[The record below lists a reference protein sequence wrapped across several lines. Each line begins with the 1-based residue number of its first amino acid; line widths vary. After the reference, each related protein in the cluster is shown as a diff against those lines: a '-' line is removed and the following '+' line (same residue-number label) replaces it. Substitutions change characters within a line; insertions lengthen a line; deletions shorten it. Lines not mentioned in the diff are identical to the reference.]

1 MLWMVRKMLSR
12 RAVLAGKYD
21 RKGNGIHTN
30 SPTNIGANIGANILR
45 GIGGYCR
52 RFCPRICHSVGFWV
66 RRPRL
71 LWLHVSDM
79 LALRRSRRQLAD
91 LAPHRRADIGV
102 TAAEVEEECRA
113 SLLGEISPWAS
124 LELRAAVRDSRRPS
138 TPPPRYERSF
148 YRARGRGD
156 LPGSG

>member
-21 RKGNGIHTN
+21 RKGNSIHTN
-30 SPTNIGANIGANILR
+30 SPTNIGANIDANIGANIGANVDANILR
-45 GIGGYCR
+45 GISGYCR

-66 RRPRL
+66 CRPRL
-71 LWLHVSDM
+71 LLLYLNDV

-102 TAAEVEEECRA
+102 TAAEIE
-113 SLLGEISPWAS
+113 
-124 LELRAAVRDSRRPS
+124 
-138 TPPPRYERSF
+138 
-148 YRARGRGD
+148 
-156 LPGSG
+156 